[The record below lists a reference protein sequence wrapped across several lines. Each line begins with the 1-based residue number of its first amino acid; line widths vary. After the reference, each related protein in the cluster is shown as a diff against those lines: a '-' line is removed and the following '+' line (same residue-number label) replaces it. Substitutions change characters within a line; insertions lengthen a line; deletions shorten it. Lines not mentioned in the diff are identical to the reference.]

1 MVDFEQ
7 PDQLSILTYTSQFYH
22 KFAKVP
28 ITVRRRVS
36 SDILYF
42 QSGSSARRARSVSRR
57 RGAVHSLM
65 EEETARRARS
75 VSSLVTRPDSPPI
88 EKENP
93 FITEDGGGGSE
104 SDYQDVISRR
114 PRQFIPR
121 QSRTSRELKVRS
133 LFLESDEKENLFK
146 VAEVESGARPR
157 HVLSYSSYAM
167 PYRSCETLSGAL
179 ERAIP
184 GKILSN
190 NQNHSVDIAK
200 EPQVQPNRKKSS
212 KLLSNLIKNGVEK
225 LQQVRKKKSAE
236 KCFEK
241 KFEDS
246 GKFSELHTIL

>member
-1 MVDFEQ
+1 MEEEE
-7 PDQLSILTYTSQFYH
+7 
-22 KFAKVP
+22 
-28 ITVRRRVS
+28 
-36 SDILYF
+36 
-42 QSGSSARRARSVSRR
+42 ARRA
-57 RGAVHSLM
+57 L
-65 EEETARRARS
+65 S
-75 VSSLVTRPDSPPI
+75 VSSLRPDRPDSPPI

-93 FITEDGGGGSE
+93 FNKGDGGGSD
-104 SDYQDVISRR
+104 SDYQDIFSKPKR
-114 PRQFIPR
+114 FIPR

-133 LFLESDEKENLFK
+133 LFLENDHDQKENLFK
-146 VAEVESGARPR
+146 IAEVETGARPR

-179 ERAIP
+179 DRAIP
-184 GKILSN
+184 SKILSSSQN
-190 NQNHSVDIAK
+190 NSVNNAK
-200 EPQVQPNRKKSS
+200 EPEGHQNSRKKSS

>member
-22 KFAKVP
+22 KFAKVS
-28 ITVRRRVS
+28 ITVRRGVS

-104 SDYQDVISRR
+104 SDYQDVIRR

>member
-104 SDYQDVISRR
+104 SDYQDVIRR

>member
-1 MVDFEQ
+1 M
-7 PDQLSILTYTSQFYH
+7 
-22 KFAKVP
+22 
-28 ITVRRRVS
+28 
-36 SDILYF
+36 
-42 QSGSSARRARSVSRR
+42 SRR

-65 EEETARRARS
+65 EEEEARRARS
-75 VSSLVTRPDSPPI
+75 VSSLAHRPGSPPI

-93 FITEDGGGGSE
+93 FKKGGGGGGSE
-104 SDYQDVISRR
+104 SDYQDIICK
-114 PRQFIPR
+114 PRQFIQR

-133 LFLESDEKENLFK
+133 LFLENDDQKENLFK
-146 VAEVESGARPR
+146 IAEVETGARPR

-179 ERAIP
+179 DQAIP
-184 GKILSN
+184 GKILSS
-190 NQNHSVDIAK
+190 NQNNSVDIAK
-200 EPQVQPNRKKSS
+200 EPQGQQNSRKKSS

-225 LQQVRKKKSAE
+225 LQQVRKKKSTE